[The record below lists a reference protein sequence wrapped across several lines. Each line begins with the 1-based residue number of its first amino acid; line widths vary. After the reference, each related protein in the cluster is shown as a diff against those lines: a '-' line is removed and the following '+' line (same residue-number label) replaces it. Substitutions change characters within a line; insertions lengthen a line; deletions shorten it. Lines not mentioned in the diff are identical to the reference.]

1 MIDVDQFEERAGI
14 MEFMGGMSQFEAETR
29 SAKEQGK
36 SRKEMLDEIR
46 MGHSAEQRDRGEA
59 MARKQRA
66 GAVPEVQRRSE
77 EENRSVPKR
86 HAQA

>member
-77 EENRSVPKR
+77 EENRSVPQR